1 MNAYYT
7 SIMRKNLNNKIQNG
21 IIFAITSQVNV
32 NIRLCNL
39 RKVLIKIS
47 HYINAR
53 YYFDIN
59 KNNKHQNCLMSTI
72 YLRD

>member
-1 MNAYYT
+1 MSTYYT
-7 SIMRKNLNNKIQNG
+7 SIMRKNLKTKIQNG

-39 RKVLIKIS
+39 RKVSIKIS

-53 YYFDIN
+53 YYFDTN
-59 KNNKHQNCLMSTI
+59 KNNKH
-72 YLRD
+72 

>member
-1 MNAYYT
+1 
-7 SIMRKNLNNKIQNG
+7 MRKNLKTKIQNG

-39 RKVLIKIS
+39 RKVLIKTS

-53 YYFDIN
+53 YYFDTN
-59 KNNKHQNCLMSTI
+59 KNNKH
-72 YLRD
+72 

>member
-1 MNAYYT
+1 
-7 SIMRKNLNNKIQNG
+7 MRKNLNNKIQNG

-39 RKVLIKIS
+39 RKVSIKIN

-59 KNNKHQNCLMSTI
+59 KNNKHRNCLMSTI